1 MIDVELKADDEV
13 DMGLSVGGEEASE
26 SYLYTVTCRQCVVA
40 VAQQAMWS
48 EVRRCAAYMGW
59 QQQSLM
65 SW

>member
-40 VAQQAMWS
+40 VAVAQQAMWS
-48 EVRRCAAYMGW
+48 EVRRCAAYMN
-59 QQQSLM
+59 
-65 SW
+65 